1 MTSRRVIALLDLLLL
16 LAVLWFTVA
25 HGQVVTGSS
34 SGTAGTVQQAP

>member
-25 HGQVVTGSS
+25 HGGRTVSGSS
-34 SGTAGTVQQAP
+34 SGTAGTAQVP